1 MANFFKII
9 NITSSLPKRHPKKN
23 TSVDITYGNGF
34 KSVTKKLVAGTEM
47 FLICDRLPMNIQK
60 LNLEKLIIVNRVTE
74 NEYKRTQKK
83 ASVQQTVKK
92 RMIQIQDEPI
102 VTLIEEI
109 VEEKPK
115 RQYRRKT
122 GETEETSEN

>member
-1 MANFFKII
+1 
-9 NITSSLPKRHPKKN
+9 
-23 TSVDITYGNGF
+23 
-34 KSVTKKLVAGTEM
+34 
-47 FLICDRLPMNIQK
+47 MNIQK

-115 RQYRRKT
+115 RQYKRKT